1 MVVGVRQWLK
11 NFRLLGTII
20 HEMLFH
26 ALLML
31 KPSVVKG
38 FIRLSFV
45 LMVLSIAIRHGWLSL
60 VTNKSMRWTMRRLL
74 LRLPK

>member
-11 NFRLLGTII
+11 NFRILGTII
-20 HEMLFH
+20 HGMLFN

-31 KPSVVKG
+31 KSSVVNE
-38 FIRLSFV
+38 FIRLSFD

-60 VTNKSMRWTMRRLL
+60 VTNKSMGSTIRRLL
-74 LRLPK
+74 LRSPK